1 MKILNKLTIKHLTLN
16 KKRTITTI
24 IGICLS
30 TALMVG
36 IGLLCSTVR
45 DSMIKSSIKNDGRYT
60 VMYNVPSSKL
70 KIIESDNDVKDY
82 YYYYHIGYHK
92 LDKVANEFKP
102 YIDIVGVDKNFLN
115 ELTLLEGRLPRNNNE
130 VVASE
135 TLIGNSEHKIKVGD
149 KLTLNIGD
157 YPTYYTEE
165 EVNVETTKKEYTVVG
180 INERYVTEAQYA
192 FYSGYQVYTLDTPS
206 SDTSVVAFVNFKS
219 FKNAYKKGDKLTK
232 ELGLDVF
239 DNGYFSDVLHGSSS
253 LAYNDYLISMYGES
267 RYENIIGSIS
277 GVLAIILSLIS
288 IGCIM
293 VIYNSFAISVM
304 ERKKQFGLFASIGTT
319 RKQLRH
325 TVFFEALIVGTIGI
339 ILGIISAYIGIGT
352 VILIVNNLLKNAI
365 NIPLELCTYPL
376 FIIIPV
382 IFMIITIILSAFIPA
397 RRASRVSPIRAIKQ
411 NDDIRIKG
419 KKVKTNKLVRKIFGM
434 EGELALKN
442 IKRNKKKYRIT
453 IVSLFI
459 SIVLFISFSS
469 VLKYVFEG
477 VTSYTDYPD
486 YKYIIDYT
494 SNSYEDGIK
503 KLNAYRN
510 YDGVKESV
518 ISLRSLYYP
527 VKINRNVLDKNY
539 IKNTEYEKDND
550 KLVATFISI
559 SNVDYNNLLKKYNKK
574 DGTVFVVN
582 NYSLVKYTNNSRKK
596 YQGKIFNTNN
606 LDLKLCDYTMEN
618 CDYNLDNIV
627 VLNEIPF
634 GIDYFTQSD
643 SFAVVVSQELFK
655 KIESNFTDI
664 TYYDEEDTYSTIT
677 MLMNAKSKDLED
689 ALKKES
695 KNGTSLNYINVDEQ
709 LKLMRNLILVIKI
722 LLYGFISLVTLI
734 GVTSVFNTI
743 NTSINLRR
751 KEFAMLRSVG
761 LSPRGFNKILS
772 FESIF
777 FGFKSL
783 LYSIPVS
790 IAVSYLIYK
799 NILGIVDMEFKLPIK
814 PIIISI
820 LAVFIIVFI
829 TMRYSA
835 RKIKKENI
843 LEAIREENI

>member
-45 DSMIKSSIKNDGRYT
+45 DSLIKSSIKNDGRYT

-92 LDKVANEFKP
+92 LEKVTNEFKP

-130 VVASE
+130 VVVSE
-135 TLIGNSEHKIKVGD
+135 TLIGNSDHKIKVGD

-165 EVNVETTKKEYTVVG
+165 DVNIETTKKEYTVVG

-192 FYSGYQVYTLDTPS
+192 YYSGYQVYTLDTPN
-206 SDTSVVAFVNFKS
+206 SDANVVAFVNFKS
-219 FKNAYKKGDKLTK
+219 FKNAYKKCDKLTK

-411 NDDIRIKG
+411 NDDIKIKG

-477 VTSYTDYPD
+477 VTSYTDYPN

-518 ISLRSLYYP
+518 ISLRSLSYS
-527 VKINRNVLDKNY
+527 VKINKNVLDKNY
-539 IKNTEYEKDND
+539 IKNTEYDKNND
-550 KLVATFISI
+550 QLVATFISI
-559 SNVDYNNLLKKYNKK
+559 SDLDYNNLLKKYNKK
-574 DGTVFVVN
+574 DGTIFAVN

-618 CDYNLDNIV
+618 CNYNLDNIA

-634 GIDYFTQSD
+634 GVDYFTQSD

-664 TYYDEEDTYSTIT
+664 TYYDDEEAYSTIT

-689 ALKKES
+689 TLKKES
-695 KNGTSLNYINVDEQ
+695 ENGTSLNYINVDEQ

-777 FGFKSL
+777 FGLKSL

-799 NILGIVDMEFKLPIK
+799 NILGIVDMEFILPIK